1 MSRVLGFVG
10 RVSVR
15 FRWLVLALWVLL
27 TVLSVHF
34 LPSLSSVVDTQNQA
48 FLPSNQPSVQA
59 AHLEEPFQSTTA
71 AQAIL
76 VASNA
81 DGRPLSSADQA
92 AVTAAEHT
100 LDGVAHVISPVRD
113 LATSK
118 SGQARI
124 ASVEANVPAA
134 GGAADNEVDLLRKT
148 LAQPSFGGVP
158 VPHGLTFALTGPLA
172 INADNAKANQA
183 AQARTEVLTYL
194 IILIILL
201 LVYRSA
207 LAWLINLLP
216 AAIVLALSQPLIAE
230 LAKHGLPVSGVTPII
245 MTVLV
250 LGAGTDYGLFLIMR
264 FREALQGG
272 YEPRQAVVRAL
283 TGVGESITFAGLTV
297 AGALFCLLFSS
308 FGIYQG
314 LGPSLAIAIL
324 VMLLASLTLTPALLA
339 IFGRRTF
346 WPSKVVA
353 GGHKEGLWARVA
365 ERCAERPGLTLASG
379 VTVLVVLVAGL
390 AGFHT
395 VGFSGGNTSPAGS
408 ESARGTA
415 VLEANFP
422 SSVLN
427 PTDLLLVFPTSIWT
441 SPDGLS
447 TVQTAEQLIA
457 GSPLV
462 RQVSG
467 PLRPLG
473 SPLSTEQL
481 QMLYAELGPPNH
493 LPVTPPASV
502 PPSESGLYGLYRS
515 VGQYVSPDGRTVQF
529 TLTLPS
535 GDPTSDAAVASVPGL
550 RHLAAQVAHQ
560 VGAERNGIY
569 GIAAFSCDVQ
579 RVANHDLLEVFP
591 IVALVI
597 GVLLAVL
604 LRSLVAPIFLLL
616 SVALSY
622 FATLGLTNLFFVH
635 LGGQPG
641 MNFIVPF
648 LLFVFLVALGE
659 DYNILVMSRI
669 REETLARGTTGH
681 RLREAVVNAVA
692 ATGSTVTSA
701 GIILAGTFGA
711 FAVAGGSS
719 QLAEIGTALALGILL
734 DTFVVRTL
742 LVPSTVQLLGRWT
755 WWPSRLSRRPAAV
768 GAPGPE
774 AALPVS
780 H

>member
-1 MSRVLGFVG
+1 MSRVLGSLG

-92 AVTAAEHT
+92 AVTAAEHI
-100 LDGVAHVISPVRD
+100 LDGVARVISPVRD

-124 ASVEANVPAA
+124 ASIEANVPAA
-134 GGAADNEVDLLRKT
+134 GGAADNEVALLRQT

-183 AQARTEVLTYL
+183 AQARTELLTYL

-216 AAIVLALSQPLIAE
+216 AAVVLALSQPLVAE

-272 YEPRQAVVRAL
+272 HDPGEAVVRAL
-283 TGVGESITFAGLTV
+283 AGVGESITFAGLTV
-297 AGALFCLLFSS
+297 AGALFCLLFCS

-324 VMLLASLTLTPALLA
+324 VMLAASLTLTPALLA

-353 GGHKEGLWARVA
+353 GGHKDGLWARVA
-365 ERCAERPGLTLASG
+365 ERCAGRPGLTLASG
-379 VTVLVVLVAGL
+379 VAVLAVLVAGL

-427 PTDLLLVFPTSIWT
+427 PTDLLLVLPTSFW
-441 SPDGLS
+441 SADGLAKVS
-447 TVQTAEQLIA
+447 TAEQLIA
-457 GSPLV
+457 GAPLV

-473 SPLSTEQL
+473 SPVTAGQL
-481 QMLYAELGPPNH
+481 QMLYAELGPPDR
-493 LPVTPPASV
+493 LPVTPPASL
-502 PPSESGLYGLYRS
+502 PTSERGLYGLYRS

-535 GDPTSDAAVASVPGL
+535 SDPTSDAAVASVPGL
-550 RHLAAQVAHQ
+550 RHLAAQVADQ
-560 VGAERNGIY
+560 VGAQRNGIY
-569 GIAAFSCDVQ
+569 GIAAFSYDVQ

-597 GVLLAVL
+597 GILLALL

-622 FATLGLTNLFFVH
+622 GSTLGLTNLFFVH

-669 REETLARGTTGH
+669 REETLSRGTTGH
-681 RLREAVVNAVA
+681 RLREAVVSAVA
-692 ATGSTVTSA
+692 ATGTTVTSA

-755 WWPSRLSRRPAAV
+755 WWPSRLSRRPPPVAS
-768 GAPGPE
+768 PGPE
-774 AALPVS
+774 TALPVS
-780 H
+780 N